1 MKQVLQ
7 YQEITF
13 ILFEGQGRLHS
24 GTSSELISMKDVGR
38 EDYIL
43 ARLKTSRQDIMEYII
58 RMINDS
64 ILLKHKLHIRDA

>member
-7 YQEITF
+7 YQETTF